1 MTWAVAAGVAA
12 AGFAA
17 YSGYSGKQAEK
28 DAAKYQEAEAFNN
41 YQIQKAQQADAMARG
56 REAAQDHMRQVSGM
70 KASQS
75 AVMAANGLDISQGT
89 PASLLE
95 DTQMM
100 GDIDLQRIKQNA
112 KREAWGFGVQANN
125 FRNSANMYGATADN
139 INPVASGLIAGAG
152 SVASNWSAFSQ
163 G

>member
-1 MTWAVAAGVAA
+1 MAAGASVAATMAIYG
-12 AGFAA
+12 A
-17 YSGYSGKQAEK
+17 YEQKSAEK
-28 DAAKYQEAEAFNN
+28 EAAKYQEAEARNN

-56 REAAQDHMRQVSGM
+56 REAAQDHMRQISGA
-70 KASQS
+70 KATQT

-100 GDIDLQRIKQNA
+100 GDMDLKRIQKNT